1 MESISEL
8 TKQLANLL
16 RNELKDGKVTVTC
29 NVVPKQTILTRMA
42 NLIAV
47 LPHCR
52 IDWYINGLNI
62 VTVFDLNVFNN
73 CTDNINE
80 EIIKPTVLKLKM
92 FKRKQEME
100 VSK

>member
-16 RNELKDGKVTVTC
+16 QNELKDGKVTVTC
-29 NVVPKQTILTRMA
+29 NVVPKQTALARMT
-42 NLIAV
+42 NHIAV

-52 IDWYINGLNI
+52 IDWSINGLNI
-62 VTVFDLNVFNN
+62 VTVFDLNMLKN
-73 CTDNINE
+73 CTVDINE
-80 EIIKPTVLKLKM
+80 EIIKPTALKLKA

-100 VSK
+100 INT